1 MEQLDIRVKKNAK
14 GELLDGPFFVREL
27 DFDELTSLQDKHS
40 ADSIFNS
47 HIIQY
52 CLVDADSAPVFKPQ
66 QVKLIK
72 SRINGSHFAAVL
84 YVANEVN
91 DFGAIAKY
99 MEKYK
104 KNSESDQKQD

>member
-14 GELLDGPFFVREL
+14 GELLQGPFYVKEL
-27 DFDELTSLQDKHS
+27 DFDELTSLQEKHS
-40 ADSIFNS
+40 EDSIFNS
-47 HIIQY
+47 HIIQC
-52 CLVDADSAPVFKPQ
+52 CLVSADGTPVFKPQ

-72 SRINGSHFAAVL
+72 SRINGAHFGAAL

-91 DFGAIAKY
+91 DFGAISRY

-104 KNSESDQKQD
+104 KNSESDQKPD